1 MTGREFVSRL
11 RELLDLP
18 RLVVLASCMSA
29 APEAADGATTQDDGA
44 LSAVGPEIA
53 AIGVPAVVA
62 MQANISVATVTQM
75 MPRFF
80 SELRDDPEID
90 RAFSVARSL
99 VQGRDDWWVPV
110 LFMRL
115 RSGRIWYE
123 PGFSGGVD
131 EWPAL
136 LDQIEGGRLTPLLGP
151 GLADGIVGSRQE
163 LARQWA
169 RAYKFPIP
177 PPLDEDLPQVAQFV
191 AKMRGEGFLRDRL
204 RDFVGRRIVDN
215 FRDKLTASLGP
226 EWLARVEKKTDD
238 PAALGELVREVGR
251 LAREDRH
258 EGHNVLASLPLPLY
272 LTTELSGLL
281 ADAVQGTKPAGSLA
295 KRLGS
300 DEPRVPVSESFR
312 WTSRAGVEW
321 GGMPSS
327 DPAEIAGTV
336 ERPLIYSLFGQLERR
351 GSVVLS
357 EDDYLEFLTSFSN
370 RDKQASIPHQV
381 LDALVDTSLL
391 FVGFRIDDWD
401 FRVLFRAILSLEG
414 SGKLQDYPHWAIQL
428 DPEAS
433 SQLDPRQVRSY
444 IERYFG
450 RGVPL
455 TIYWGN
461 TATFLRQLAEAWE
474 KRSP

>member
-1 MTGREFVSRL
+1 MTSIGEAEPVTLDRLLAAIRAGTDILYLVCHGWINRQGRDPGPRLLLQDDNGEALHVTGREFVSRL
-11 RELLDLP
+11 RELIDLP

-29 APEAADGATTQDDGA
+29 GSEAADSASTRDDGA
-44 LSAVGPEIA
+44 LAAVGPEIA

-62 MQANISVATVTQM
+62 MQANISVATVAQM
-75 MPRFF
+75 MPKFF
-80 SELRDDPEID
+80 SELRVDPEID

-99 VQGRDDWWVPV
+99 VQGRSDWWVPV

-204 RDFVGRRIVDN
+204 RDFVGRRIADH
-215 FRDKLTASLGP
+215 FRDRLTASLGS
-226 EWLARVEKKTDD
+226 EWLARVEKGTDD
-238 PAALGELVREVGR
+238 PAALAELVKEVGR
-251 LAREDRH
+251 LAREDPY

-272 LTTELSGLL
+272 LTTEFSGLL
-281 ADAVQGTKPAGSLA
+281 ADAVSETKPMGSLA

-300 DEPRVPVSESFR
+300 EEPRVPVNESFR
-312 WTSRAGVEW
+312 WTSRAGVDW
-321 GGMPSS
+321 GEVPSS
-327 DPAEIAGTV
+327 DPAEIRWNGGAA
-336 ERPLIYSLFGQLERR
+336 PLSTACSGNWR
-351 GSVVLS
+351 GEGLS
-357 EDDYLEFLTSFSN
+357 C
-370 RDKQASIPHQV
+370 
-381 LDALVDTSLL
+381 
-391 FVGFRIDDWD
+391 
-401 FRVLFRAILSLEG
+401 
-414 SGKLQDYPHWAIQL
+414 
-428 DPEAS
+428 
-433 SQLDPRQVRSY
+433 
-444 IERYFG
+444 
-450 RGVPL
+450 
-455 TIYWGN
+455 
-461 TATFLRQLAEAWE
+461 
-474 KRSP
+474 